1 LRLRLERKKQKAKK
15 KRVNRSELELS
26 EKACTNC
33 HFITKENVC
42 PRCRSTS
49 FSEDYSGLVVMFD
62 PDNSAIAKAMNIK
75 EKGRYA
81 LKVR

>member
-1 LRLRLERKKQKAKK
+1 M
-15 KRVNRSELELS
+15 S
-26 EKACTNC
+26 EKACVNC

-42 PRCRSTS
+42 PCRSTS

-62 PDNSAIAKAMNIK
+62 PANSVIAKAMNIK

>member
-1 LRLRLERKKQKAKK
+1 M
-15 KRVNRSELELS
+15 SGMS

-33 HFITKENVC
+33 HFLTKENVC
-42 PRCRSTS
+42 PKCRSTS
-49 FSEDYSGLVVMFD
+49 LSEDFGGLVIVFD
-62 PDNSAIAKAMNIK
+62 PAESAIAKAMKIK

>member
-1 LRLRLERKKQKAKK
+1 M
-15 KRVNRSELELS
+15 N

-42 PRCRSTS
+42 PKCKSTS
-49 FSEDYSGLVVMFD
+49 LSEDFSGIVIMFE
-62 PDNSAIAKAMNIK
+62 PESSVIAKVMSIK

-81 LKVR
+81 LKIR